1 MKRPSTKR
9 ALFTKRLLFVT
20 GMVLCLTFVAVLVFS
35 GYVAAVVGPPL
46 DRAKA
51 HRLLAAAKSPTDLKT
66 AVGSLGRVF
75 VLGDGSWVAV
85 RYTDSHA
92 YPGYSCAVALDSGG
106 HWFYSSQHFC
116 GRFRIYA
123 QTEKR
128 TREFGSAHGDDEAT
142 VQRALR
148 DQDQELYALASAATI
163 DAARTQLLEIGFVAR

>member
-1 MKRPSTKR
+1 MKRPSAKR
-9 ALFTKRLLFVT
+9 ALFNKRLLFVT
-20 GMVLCLTFVAVLVFS
+20 GMVLCLTFISVLVFS

-51 HRLLAAAKSPTDLKT
+51 HRLLTAAKSLTELRI

-116 GRFRIYA
+116 GRFRIYT

-128 TREFGSAHGDDEAT
+128 TREFASALGDDEAIVRT
-142 VQRALR
+142 RLR
-148 DQDQELYALASAATI
+148 EQDQELYSLASAATL
-163 DAARTQLLEIGFVAR
+163 DAARSQLLEIGFVAR